1 MSDEIKK
8 NGQLNWP
15 TVVLILATGA
25 GNLLTTQHGNV
36 SISAEQQ
43 EALRKIREL
52 HQGLDE
58 FEDRQKKALENQNA
72 MMRNDTELLNEV
84 HQIVLRLDR
93 WKSLEQQRGAP
104 Q

>member
-8 NGQLNWP
+8 NGPLNWP

>member
-1 MSDEIKK
+1 MSDEIKS

-15 TVVLILATGA
+15 TVVLVLATGA

-72 MMRNDTELLNEV
+72 MMRNDSELLNQI
-84 HQIVLRLDR
+84 HQIAVRLDR
-93 WKSLEQQRGAP
+93 LKTLDQQRGAP